1 MTGPAKFR
9 NILDVRGDNVME
21 MDFAIA
27 PCIEFPEVEEEYR
40 VGVKVNSLRMIYVER
55 FVEELASFFGVFQ
68 NLFEAAAVA
77 VAERLEQIYKDDTK
91 SKFTHP
97 TLIFF

>member
-27 PCIEFPEVEEEYR
+27 PCIEFPEVEQEYR
-40 VGVKVNSLRMIYVER
+40 VGMKVNSLQMIYVER
-55 FVEELASFFGVFQ
+55 FVEELASFFVF
-68 NLFEAAAVA
+68 LCS
-77 VAERLEQIYKDDTK
+77 ERASYCVGATYQVDGGMLKTV
-91 SKFTHP
+91 
-97 TLIFF
+97 